1 MAPIPRHPALT
12 FTPFDGRMG
21 CVDRR
26 PLAVLL
32 LVVTLV
38 SGGSAQAVE
47 RSATPRQR
55 TGPTTWVGSVRWI
68 DQELRQILI
77 GRNWHPGC
85 PVPIRDL
92 RLVTVSYWTFGG
104 RVKQGPLIINES
116 VADDVLSVF
125 HQIFD
130 AGFPIQKIALAAA
143 WRPPRPSDWFST
155 KNVSAS
161 FSCRPVTGQTSG
173 FSQHAYGW
181 AIDINPTQNPYVTGD
196 GEVLRKACLP
206 YVDRTQHL
214 QGMIRRH
221 DVVARA
227 FDAIGWGWGGDW
239 HSLKDY
245 MHFSLTGT

>member
-1 MAPIPRHPALT
+1 M
-12 FTPFDGRMG
+12 
-21 CVDRR
+21 
-26 PLAVLL
+26 
-32 LVVTLV
+32 
-38 SGGSAQAVE
+38 
-47 RSATPRQR
+47 
-55 TGPTTWVGSVRWI
+55 
-68 DQELRQILI
+68 
-77 GRNWHPGC
+77 
-85 PVPIRDL
+85 PIRDL

-125 HQIFD
+125 HRD
-130 AGFPIQKIALAAA
+130 LRCGFPIQKIALAAA
-143 WRPPRPSDWFST
+143 WRPPRPSDWYST

-214 QGMIRRH
+214 QGMIHRH

-227 FDAIGWGWGGDW
+227 FAAIGWGWGGDW
-239 HSLKDY
+239 HSLEGLHALLADRHVVRPIGGPYRKTILSGHQGIDLLCRELCY
-245 MHFSLTGT
+245 GAT

>member
-1 MAPIPRHPALT
+1 M
-12 FTPFDGRMG
+12 
-21 CVDRR
+21 
-26 PLAVLL
+26 
-32 LVVTLV
+32 
-38 SGGSAQAVE
+38 
-47 RSATPRQR
+47 
-55 TGPTTWVGSVRWI
+55 RWI

-143 WRPPRPSDWFST
+143 WRPPRPSDWYST
-155 KNVSAS
+155 MNVSAS

-206 YVDRTQHL
+206 YLDRTQHL
-214 QGMIRRH
+214 QGMIHRH
-221 DVVARA
+221 DVVAQRVRRDRVGVGRRLA
-227 FDAIGWGWGGDW
+227 LAEGLHALLADRNVGRHHDPSDRTIEAARIGR
-239 HSLKDY
+239 
-245 MHFSLTGT
+245 

>member
-1 MAPIPRHPALT
+1 
-12 FTPFDGRMG
+12 MG
-21 CVDRR
+21 SVDHRR
-26 PLAVLL
+26 IALAVVPLL
-32 LVVTLV
+32 LAACT
-38 SGGSAQAVE
+38 SAQATAGATGGLGSPTPPTTPPPP
-47 RSATPRQR
+47 SATF
-55 TGPTTWVGSVRWI
+55 VGSVRWI
-68 DQELRQILI
+68 DDALRHELI

-104 RVKQGPLIINES
+104 RVERGPLIINET

-125 HQIFD
+125 HRLFD
-130 AGFPIQKIALAAA
+130 GGFPIRKIALAAK
-143 WRPPRPSDWFST
+143 WRPPRPSDWLST
-155 KNVSAS
+155 KDVSAS

-181 AIDINPTQNPYVTGD
+181 AIDINPTQNPYVTGA

-214 QGMIRRH
+214 QGMIH
-221 DVVARA
+221 PNDVVVQA
-227 FDAIGWGWGGDW
+227 FTDIGWGWGGDW

>member
-1 MAPIPRHPALT
+1 
-12 FTPFDGRMG
+12 MG

-38 SGGSAQAVE
+38 ACGSAQAVE
-47 RSATPRQR
+47 RSAASRHRTRP
-55 TGPTTWVGSVRWI
+55 TGPTAWVGSVRWI
-68 DQELRQILI
+68 DQDLRQILI

-143 WRPPRPSDWFST
+143 WRPPRPSDWYST
-155 KNVSAS
+155 MNVSAS

-206 YVDRTQHL
+206 YLDRTQHT
-214 QGMIRRH
+214 QGMIHRH
-221 DVVARA
+221 DVVASA
-227 FDAIGWGWGGDW
+227 FAAIGWGWGGDW